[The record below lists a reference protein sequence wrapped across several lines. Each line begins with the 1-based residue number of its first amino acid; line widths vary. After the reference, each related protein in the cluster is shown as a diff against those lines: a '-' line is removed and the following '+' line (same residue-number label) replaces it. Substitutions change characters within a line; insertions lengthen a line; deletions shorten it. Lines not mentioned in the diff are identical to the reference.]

1 MCRDLACGLRAFL
14 VVVGFHAERDGAGL
28 PVKRFFGLAERHGQ
42 RIVRACRAVVVRSL
56 RDIERDGAGERDDA
70 PVLAIAFRH
79 DGRTEAH
86 DFRAF
91 VVAEQE
97 RVFDAAMGIAVS
109 LLPQS

>member
-1 MCRDLACGLRAFL
+1 MDFATRVTTMVYWKTAGTQHEAQQ
-14 VVVGFHAERDGAGL
+14 AERAI
-28 PVKRFFGLAERHGQ
+28 AERG
-42 RIVRACRAVVVRSL
+42 
-56 RDIERDGAGERDDA
+56 GAGERDDA

-79 DGRTEAH
+79 DGRAEAH
-86 DFRAF
+86 DFRVL

>member
-1 MCRDLACGLRAFL
+1 MNALSDYLTKSGREESGGLL
-14 VVVGFHAERDGAGL
+14 GAY
-28 PVKRFFGLAERHGQ
+28 
-42 RIVRACRAVVVRSL
+42 
-56 RDIERDGAGERDDA
+56 GERDDA

-79 DGRTEAH
+79 DGRAEAH
-86 DFRAF
+86 DFRVL